1 MNQFRTLTALIAAG
15 LSIASVDALACGE
28 SMFHTGQGMRYHAFI
43 TRRPA
48 TILVYSPGQWKSGA
62 AQAELYSGLEKAGHK
77 VTVVGDAD
85 ALTQALA
92 AHQYDVV
99 IASSGEMD
107 AIAAHIVKTAREP
120 NFIAVINRDA
130 GDERQLRERYPRNV
144 REGDDLNQY
153 LKSIE
158 QTMQTRGS

>member
-1 MNQFRTLTALIAAG
+1 MNNLHVAIALATVG
-15 LSIASVDALACGE
+15 LSIAAVDAQACGE
-28 SMFHTGQGMRYHAFI
+28 SMFHTGSAMRYHAFI

-48 TILVYSPGQWKSGA
+48 TILVYSPGSWKSGVT
-62 AQAELYSGLEKAGHK
+62 QAELYSGLENAGHK

-85 ALTQALA
+85 ALSQALS
-92 AHQYDVV
+92 AHQYDVI

-107 AIAAHIVKTAREP
+107 SIAAHIVKSAREP

-130 GDERQLRERYPRNV
+130 GDERQLRERFPRNV

-158 QTMQTRGS
+158 QTMETRGS

>member
-1 MNQFRTLTALIAAG
+1 MKLFRALTVLIAAV
-15 LSIASVDALACGE
+15 LCVASGNALACGE
-28 SMFHTGQGMRYHAFI
+28 SMFHTGQGMRYHTYI

-48 TILVYSPGQWKSGA
+48 EILVYSPGQWKSGA

-85 ALTQALA
+85 SLTQALA

-99 IASSGEMD
+99 IAGSGEMD
-107 AIAAHIVKTAREP
+107 AVAAHIVKTAREP

-130 GDERQLRERYPRNV
+130 SDQRQLRERYPRNV